1 MKQPFGKRLVLLAVA
16 ISLAL
21 TAAPAEARDLS
32 LADAIAE
39 ALAANTG
46 LRVTAQGEKTAEA
59 ELREAKGQN
68 NWSASTSASASTNKQ
83 KDEDRNSSGSVGLT
97 FNYPLYTGGKNEANI
112 RSSEYGIDIAGLT
125 TERARETLKY
135 DVIKAYF
142 DALESRHTIDVN
154 QDSVNYYDAN
164 LTNVQQLYS
173 AGSKARIDVLRAS
186 VELSDAR
193 QTLIK
198 SQNAYQVNLATLRNL
213 MNIDRTEP
221 LNLTD
226 DFVYDTF
233 DIDLASCVDYA
244 TRNRKDILADQ
255 YTLQQK
261 EEAVKVAE
269 AGWKPTVNFSAGP
282 TLSQTFEPSSRSDG
296 SYDLKAGVSANWD
309 VFDSGVTRAQVDR
322 AKADRDTAQLN
333 LQKAQEDADLSV
345 RTAYYNMREAEHRLD
360 STQDAVSEAEQDAY
374 IAREKYR
381 AGEGIMLDVID
392 AQRALSTARL
402 NHISAQYDYARYKAQ
417 VVDEMGVGLTDA
429 ERTAAAKMAGL
440 PMAPQGTTQTI
451 VEPETAMPD
460 VETKDTTT
468 HAEKNEVE
476 QAAVDATVNALS
488 DNNEESAS
496 DVADELAGDV
506 S

>member
-1 MKQPFGKRLVLLAVA
+1 MKRCFGKGAALAALLC
-16 ISLAL
+16 LML
-21 TAAPAEARDLS
+21 TATPAAARDLS
-32 LADAIAE
+32 LADAIAQ
-39 ALAANTG
+39 ALAENTS

-59 ELREAKGQN
+59 ELRSAKGAN
-68 NWSASTSASASTNKQ
+68 GWSASTSASASTNQQ
-83 KDEDRNSSGSVGLT
+83 KDEDRSSSGSVGLS
-97 FNYPLYTGGKNEANI
+97 FSYPLSTGGKNEANI
-112 RSSEYGIDIAGLT
+112 RSSALGLDIASLT

-142 DALESRHTIDVN
+142 DALEARHTIDVD
-154 QDSVNYYDAN
+154 QDSVDYYEAN
-164 LTNVQQLYS
+164 LENVSQLYS

-198 SQNAYQVNLATLRNL
+198 AQSSYQVDLATLRNL
-213 MNIDRTEP
+213 LNIDRTEP

-226 DFVYDTF
+226 DFVYDAF

-244 TRNRKDILADQ
+244 VRNRKDILADT

-261 EEAVKVAE
+261 EEAITVAE

-282 TLSQTFEPSSRSDG
+282 TLSQTFEPSSRNDG

-309 VFDSGVTRAQVDR
+309 IFDSGVTRAQVDK
-322 AKADRDTAQLN
+322 AKTEHDTAALQ

-360 STQDAVSEAEQDAY
+360 STQDAIGEAEQDAF

-381 AGEGIMLDVID
+381 AGEGILLDVID
-392 AQRALSTARL
+392 ARKALSTAKL

-417 VVDEMGVGLTDA
+417 VIDEMGVGLTDE
-429 ERTAAAKMAGL
+429 ERAAAARLAGL
-440 PMAPQGTTQTI
+440 PMVPTTLEAQTQQITEPGNAAPAENVKDTKAQEAAQAVAKQASVPATPA
-451 VEPETAMPD
+451 EETA
-460 VETKDTTT
+460 DT
-468 HAEKNEVE
+468 
-476 QAAVDATVNALS
+476 
-488 DNNEESAS
+488 
-496 DVADELAGDV
+496 VADELAGNADK
-506 S
+506 

>member
-1 MKQPFGKRLVLLAVA
+1 MKQPFGKRLTMLVAAVC
-16 ISLAL
+16 LAL
-21 TAAPAEARDLS
+21 TATPAEARDVS

-68 NWSASTSASASTNKQ
+68 NWSASTSASASTDKQ
-83 KDEDRNSSGSVGLT
+83 KEEDRTSSGSVGLT

-112 RSSEYGIDIAGLT
+112 RSSEYGVDIAGLT

-198 SQNAYQVNLATLRNL
+198 SENAYQVNLATLRNL

-282 TLSQTFEPSSRSDG
+282 SLSKTFEPSMRNEST
-296 SYDLKAGVSANWD
+296 YDMKAGVSASWD
-309 VFDSGVTRAQVDR
+309 IFDSGVTRAQVDR

-360 STQDAVSEAEQDAY
+360 STQDAVGQAEQDAY

-417 VVDEMGVGLTDA
+417 VIDEMGVGLTDA
-429 ERTAAAKMAGL
+429 ERTAAAKLAGL
-440 PMAPQGTTQTI
+440 PIEKAPAQTI
-451 VEPETAMPD
+451 TEPAGTAAD
-460 VETKDTTT
+460 ENTKDTAA
-468 HAEKNEVE
+468 HAE
-476 QAAVDATVNALS
+476 QAARDVDTTVNAMS
-488 DNNEESAS
+488 DTDNESAS
-496 DVADELAGDV
+496 DVAEELAGRGE
-506 S
+506 

>member
-1 MKQPFGKRLVLLAVA
+1 MNRTFGKGAALLAVA
-16 ISLAL
+16 VCLAL
-21 TAAPAEARDLS
+21 SAVPAEARDLS

-68 NWSASTSASASTNKQ
+68 GWSASTSASASTTKQ
-83 KDEDRNSSGSVGLT
+83 QDEDRTSGGDVGLT
-97 FNYPLYTGGKNEANI
+97 FNLPLYTGGKNQANI
-112 RSSEYGIDIAGLT
+112 RSSELGIDVASLT

-142 DALESRHTIDVN
+142 DALEARHTIDVD

-164 LTNVQQLYS
+164 LTNVSQLYS

-198 SQNAYQVNLATLRNL
+198 AQNNYEVDLATLRNL
-213 MNIDRTEP
+213 LNIDRAEP

-244 TRNRKDILADQ
+244 VRNRKDILADQ

-282 TLSQTFEPSSRSDG
+282 TLSQTFEPSSRNDG
-296 SYDLKAGVSANWD
+296 SYSLKAGVSANWD
-309 VFDSGVTRAQVDR
+309 IFDSGVTRAQVDK
-322 AKADRDTAQLN
+322 AKTERDTAELQ

-360 STQDAVSEAEQDAY
+360 STQDAIGQAEQDAY

-392 AQRALSTARL
+392 AQTALSKARL
-402 NHISAQYDYARYKAQ
+402 NHISAQYDYVRYKAQ
-417 VVDEMGVGLTDA
+417 VIDEMGVGLTDA
-429 ERTAAAKMAGL
+429 ERTAAAKLAGL
-440 PMAPQGTTQTI
+440 TITPQTEQTSQKI
-451 VEPETAMPD
+451 TEPANAQPAQTE
-460 VETKDTTT
+460 KDTVG
-468 HAEKNEVE
+468 HAKA
-476 QAAVDATVNALS
+476 QATSENAT
-488 DNNEESAS
+488 EESA
-496 DVADELAGDV
+496 DAVASELAGNDD
-506 S
+506 